1 MRRSFALVLPLL
13 ALLLVVTPSFADD
26 SGSFI
31 VRLGRDTTGFERYT
45 RTASQVVVEQVGLA
59 PRVLQRRFTYD
70 SLRGQIAAVSM
81 VVTRPGSD
89 TPTQTIE
96 GGFGPDSA
104 RVRIQSA
111 NAPVQNLV
119 LVVPPDAV
127 VIAGSSPWV
136 GYEGLLMR
144 FVKQGGDSLRSTLYV
159 LGGNA
164 TSWVTARRLGRD
176 SIAITNGRNERYH
189 VRADAQGRILGVASI
204 VGTGRYS
211 VERVAG
217 LDLPALTAG
226 FASREQAGAGVGTLS
241 PRDSV
246 VIIAGGASLWIDYGR
261 PGKRGRTIF
270 GDVVPYG
277 QVWRTGANAAT
288 QFRTDKALDFGG
300 TVVPAGFYTLWA
312 VPTPGGWTLRFNG
325 ETGQWGT
332 AHKPERDL
340 HVVAMKVASLP
351 DAVERFSISIEP
363 SPKGGA
369 LHMEWD
375 TTRASVA
382 FNVAP

>member
-1 MRRSFALVLPLL
+1 MRRPVAFILSLFTILVAVP
-13 ALLLVVTPSFADD
+13 TRADD

-45 RTASQVVVEQVGLA
+45 RTPSQVVVEQVGLA
-59 PRVLQRRFTYD
+59 PRVLLRRFTYD
-70 SLRGQIAAVSM
+70 YLRGEIARVGM

-96 GGFGPDSA
+96 GSFGPDSA

-111 NAPVQNLV
+111 NAPTQNV
-119 LVVPPDAV
+119 ALVVPKDAV

-136 GYEGLLMR
+136 GYEWMLMR
-144 FVKQGGDSLRSTLYV
+144 FVKQGGDSLRSSLYV

-189 VRADAQGRILGVASI
+189 VRADAQGRVIGVASI
-204 VGTGRYS
+204 AGTGRYS
-211 VERVAG
+211 VERIAG
-217 LDLPALTAG
+217 LDLPALTAD

-246 VIIAGGASLWIDYGR
+246 VITAGGASLWIDYGR
-261 PGKRGRTIF
+261 PGKRGRVIF

-277 QVWRTGANAAT
+277 QVWRTGANAAS

-300 TVVPAGFYTLWA
+300 TIVPAGLYTLWA
-312 VPTPGGWTLRFNG
+312 VPAPGGWTLRFNG

-332 AHKPERDL
+332 AHKPDRDL
-340 HVVAMKVASLP
+340 HVVGMKAASLP
-351 DAVERFSISIEP
+351 AAVERFTISVEP
-363 SPKGGA
+363 SSQGGV
-369 LHMEWD
+369 LHMDWD
-375 TTRASVA
+375 ATRASAA
-382 FNVAP
+382 FTVKP